1 MFEKSQMSP
10 ELQVRCRSDG
20 KSQTEP
26 VSLNLKRHS
35 LKVGVNWNS
44 NYCLNLVSNTACRE
58 AVEDFPPDREQSYSC
73 AEAHEQL
80 CGNRWHEKPGEHLC
94 CQSFVISQEEN
105 KSNAVFG
112 KAWL

>member
-26 VSLNLKRHS
+26 VPLSLKRHS

-58 AVEDFPPDREQSYSC
+58 FPARQG
-73 AEAHEQL
+73 AELLL
-80 CGNRWHEKPGEHLC
+80 CR
-94 CQSFVISQEEN
+94 ST
-105 KSNAVFG
+105 
-112 KAWL
+112 